1 MAGKKEPQ
9 SRLICRDARTGEFKT
24 VDWARAQQN
33 KDKAVVERLP
43 LPKHPPKKKK

>member
-1 MAGKKEPQ
+1 MSKKDQPK
-9 SRLICRDARTGEFKT
+9 SRLIGRDAKTGEFKP

-43 LPKHPPKKKK
+43 LPKKK